1 MLFLFALSRNSYNP
15 FKFDFLEN
23 EASNGKNCIFSTFIF
38 LYVESFSFVPICIL
52 ILAHPVYLVI
62 TSRLLTYLY
71 WVGN

>member
-15 FKFDFLEN
+15 FKFDFHEN
-23 EASNGKNCIFSTFIF
+23 EASNGKNFISSTFIF

-52 ILAHPVYLVI
+52 ILEHPVYLVI